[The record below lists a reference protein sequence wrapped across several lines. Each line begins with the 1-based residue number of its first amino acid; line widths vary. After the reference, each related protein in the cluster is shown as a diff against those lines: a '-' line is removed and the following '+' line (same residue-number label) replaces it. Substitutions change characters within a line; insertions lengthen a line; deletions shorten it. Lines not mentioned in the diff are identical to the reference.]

1 MAFVIGI
8 PTGTLRR
15 CSVASSALCWASGCL
30 RRFTERVMRATSEQH
45 EFLRKL
51 VSLLE
56 DVRIP
61 YMVTGS
67 LSSSFHG
74 QPRATHDVDIVIAP
88 AESDLRAFI
97 ERAEAQYYVSRDA
110 AWNAFRCQG
119 MFNVIDARAG
129 WKADLCIRRDRPFSV
144 TEFSRRREAA
154 ILDVDLWV
162 TSAEDVILSKLE
174 WARES
179 SSEQQFQDALGVLLV
194 QRGSLDKEYLRRWA
208 AELGVLDMLTD
219 LLDRAG
225 GGRQ

>member
-1 MAFVIGI
+1 M
-8 PTGTLRR
+8 
-15 CSVASSALCWASGCL
+15 
-30 RRFTERVMRATSEQH
+30 RVTSEQH

-56 DVRIP
+56 EVGIP

-88 AESDLRAFI
+88 AESDFRAFI
-97 ERAEAQYYVSRDA
+97 ERAEADYYVSRDA
-110 AWNAFRCQG
+110 AWSAFGRQG
-119 MFNVIDARAG
+119 MFNVIDSRAG
-129 WKADLCIRRDRPFSV
+129 WKADLRIRRDRPFSQ
-144 TEFSRRREAA
+144 TEFDRRREAA

-179 SSEQQFQDALGVLLV
+179 SSEQQLQDALGVLLV
-194 QRGSLDKEYLRRWA
+194 QRGSLDEGYLRKWA
-208 AELGVLDMLTD
+208 VELGVSDMLTD
-219 LLDRAG
+219 LFDRAS
-225 GGRQ
+225 GRGQ